1 MKPSERDELFGRL
14 DERSA
19 NTYTLVEKQEKHLA
33 ELNSKTQQNQLDI
46 IEVANNLELH
56 KAVAVPIKFNRKQT
70 GSGITLLILILTLL
84 GKALGWI

>member
-33 ELNSKTQQNQLDI
+33 ELNSKTQPATSI
-46 IEVANNLELH
+46 
-56 KAVAVPIKFNRKQT
+56 
-70 GSGITLLILILTLL
+70 
-84 GKALGWI
+84 